1 MFKPQDSRRIEVQ
14 LQIFQIDL
22 IDKFA
27 QSRPLA
33 LSAGSF
39 EIPTSLAT

>member
-1 MFKPQDSRRIEVQ
+1 MLNPQDSQRIEVQ

-27 QSRPLA
+27 QCRSLA